1 MGKAGRGVARRAQ
14 AARQNP
20 EHGRLRPSVAQTA
33 AGVFLAREPETA
45 PAERAACAACA
56 RRNHLP
62 QRRECRGK
70 LACAILRYAFSRR
83 RGDGGEPEAARLR
96 RHRGLASD
104 DRRKPCGGARLQA
117 SSEAGRAM
125 KGLLWLLVL
134 SALAVA
140 LSLAMRGH
148 GAYALF
154 VLHPWRAEISLNLLA
169 ILLVV
174 VVAAGYFLL
183 KVVWHAVRL
192 PSHVRAFR
200 ERRRDEKGRAAALG
214 AIQALFEGQF
224 VRAEKLASGAA
235 ELGTAPGLASLLA
248 ARAAQKLRQFG
259 RRDQWL
265 ERAKEG
271 DGEWRLARLMTA
283 AELLL
288 EERRFLEAR
297 AVLRELNAGRPRH
310 VAALLLSLRA
320 EQGMANWD
328 EVLRLANLLEK
339 RDAMPPEALDS
350 VRVNARVAILSRKTD
365 REGLARHWED
375 TPRSERLRPK
385 IAAAAARAFI
395 ELGDCRKA
403 HRIIEEALEKDWDGA
418 LALLYGECNDE
429 DAFERLE
436 RGGGWLHGRPGRAGL
451 LLTLGRLCVQR
462 ELWGKAQ
469 SYLEASLATQPTGAA
484 HLALARLFERIGRT
498 EEANPHFRA
507 SRDLGPAQ
515 RALD

>member
-1 MGKAGRGVARRAQ
+1 MR
-14 AARQNP
+14 
-20 EHGRLRPSVAQTA
+20 
-33 AGVFLAREPETA
+33 
-45 PAERAACAACA
+45 
-56 RRNHLP
+56 
-62 QRRECRGK
+62 
-70 LACAILRYAFSRR
+70 
-83 RGDGGEPEAARLR
+83 
-96 RHRGLASD
+96 
-104 DRRKPCGGARLQA
+104 
-117 SSEAGRAM
+117 
-125 KGLLWLLVL
+125 GLLWLLVL

-169 ILLVV
+169 VLLILVF
-174 VVAAGYFLL
+174 AAGYFLL
-183 KVVWHAVRL
+183 RVVWHALRL

-214 AIQALFEGQF
+214 AIRALFEGQF

-310 VAALLLSLRA
+310 VSALLLSLRA

-418 LALLYGECNDE
+418 LALLYGECTDE

-436 RGGGWLHGRPGRAGL
+436 RAERWLSERPGEAEL

-469 SYLEASLATQPTGAA
+469 SYLEASLATQPTEAA
-484 HLALARLFERIGRT
+484 HVALARLFERIGRT
-498 EEANPHFRA
+498 EEANRHFRA
-507 SRDLGPAQ
+507 SADPGPAR

>member
-1 MGKAGRGVARRAQ
+1 MGKAGRGIARRAQ
-14 AARQNP
+14 AARQDR
-20 EHGRLRPSVAQTA
+20 EHGRLRSGVAQPA
-33 AGVFLAREPETA
+33 AGVLPAREPETS
-45 PAERAACAACA
+45 PVERAACAPCA
-56 RRNHLP
+56 RRSRLP
-62 QRRECRGK
+62 RRREGRGK
-70 LACAILRYAFSRR
+70 LVRAILRHAFSRC
-83 RGDGGEPEAARLR
+83 RGDGRDAEAARLGQ
-96 RHRGLASD
+96 HSGLASD
-104 DRRKPCGGARLQA
+104 ARRKPCGGTRLQA
-117 SSEAGRAM
+117 NPEAGRAV

-169 ILLVV
+169 ILLIVV
-174 VVAAGYFLL
+174 LAAAYFLL
-183 KVVWHAVRL
+183 RVVWHALRL

-200 ERRRDEKGRAAALG
+200 ERRRAEKGRAAALG

-235 ELGTAPGLASLLA
+235 ELGAAPGLASLLA
-248 ARAAQKLRQFG
+248 ARAAQRLRQFG

-288 EERRFLEAR
+288 AERRFLEAR
-297 AVLRELNAGRPRH
+297 AVLREVNAGRPRH
-310 VAALLLSLRA
+310 IAALLLSLRA

-328 EVLRLANLLEK
+328 EVLRVANLLEK

-350 VRVNARVAILSRKTD
+350 VRVNARVAILSRKAAD
-365 REGLARHWED
+365 RESLARHWED

-395 ELGDCRKA
+395 GLGDCRKA
-403 HRIIEEALEKDWDGA
+403 HRIIEEALERAERW
-418 LALLYGECNDE
+418 LSESPGEAE
-429 DAFERLE
+429 
-436 RGGGWLHGRPGRAGL
+436 L

-469 SYLEASLATQPTGAA
+469 NYLEASLATQPTPAA
-484 HLALARLFERIGRT
+484 HVALARLFEHIGRT
-498 EEANPHFRA
+498 EEANRHFRA
-507 SRDLGPAQ
+507 SADLGSAPRVLA
-515 RALD
+515 